1 VSESPEVAAAREAY
15 REACVGAFE
24 HLGSGFPEAQC
35 NRMTSAWANKC
46 SSLKAALDAALLA
59 QRDRESDKEAVGA
72 LAAARMTSNLG
83 TAPDII
89 RRLRAAGWRLVR
101 SEPAQ
106 APEAKASPNGQQ
118 EAVQSPKAGV
128 YCDECGQALR

>member
-1 VSESPEVAAAREAY
+1 MSESPEVAAAREAY
-15 REACVGAFE
+15 AKACEDFCDPILLLMEPPGYAKERLF
-24 HLGSGFPEAQC
+24 AA
-35 NRMTSAWANKC
+35 RK
-46 SSLKAALDAALLA
+46 ALDAALLA

-101 SEPAQ
+101 SEPAP
-106 APEAKASPNGQQ
+106 APEAKASPKGQQ
-118 EAVQSPKAGV
+118 EAVQSAKAGL